1 MTNFKPD
8 PATEAEKL
16 IPRRVPRKRFIGE
29 LANIM
34 LHNLISDV
42 PRRNR
47 MLDADGWT
55 GARVMGYKIPEWQ
68 RNAVW
73 TPAQEALYITSIY
86 EGGNCGKYMVNST
99 MFNKEFDGLLID
111 GQQRLRAIE
120 RYIDGHVRV
129 RGEDGIEYTWI
140 DLTEREHRHFLRMS
154 FDSILT
160 PYTDLETIIAAYRM
174 HNFGGT
180 AHTEED
186 RPVSVAPDRA
196 ITAKAARAEKQ
207 EATEKQK
214 AGRAKL

>member
-1 MTNFKPD
+1 MVNFKDD
-8 PATEAEKL
+8 PSVVAERL
-16 IPRRVPRKRFIGE
+16 IPRRVPRRRFYGE
-29 LANIM
+29 QATIM

-47 MLDADGWT
+47 MLDAEGWT

-68 RNAVW
+68 RDAVW
-73 TPAQEALYITSIY
+73 THAQEALYITSIY

-99 MFNKEFDGLLID
+99 LFNKEFDSLLID

-129 RGEDGIEYTWI
+129 RGEDGIEYTWLN
-140 DLTEREHRHFLRMS
+140 LTDKEQRHFLRMS

-180 AHTEED
+180 AHTEDD
-186 RPVSVAPDRA
+186 RPVILAPDRA
-196 ITAKAARAEKQ
+196 VTAKVARSEKQ
-207 EATEKQK
+207 A
-214 AGRAKL
+214 AGRAKP